1 MPKASVKQILPVTG
15 SWFRVMGTKDN
26 PVLERIVFW
35 ALVKTEETEVIVG
48 VPREEIGVIGAVDG
62 WLEDVAGYI
71 EVPAEQVAQL
81 LEHPE
86 ELAQFELVWAED

>member
-15 SWFRVMGTKDN
+15 SWYRVLGTKES
-26 PVLERIVFW
+26 PVLERIVLW
-35 ALVKTEETEVIVG
+35 ALVKTEDTEVIVG

-71 EVPAEQVAQL
+71 EVQPDQVAQFV
-81 LEHPE
+81 EHPE

>member
-1 MPKASVKQILPVTG
+1 M
-15 SWFRVMGTKDN
+15 
-26 PVLERIVFW
+26 FW

-71 EVPAEQVAQL
+71 EVPPEQVSQIM
-81 LEHPE
+81 ESPE
-86 ELAQFELVWAED
+86 KLAQFELVWAED

>member
-1 MPKASVKQILPVTG
+1 MPKASVKQILPVSG
-15 SWFRVMGTKDN
+15 SWFRVVGSRDN

-71 EVPAEQVAQL
+71 EVPPEQVSQII
-81 LEHPE
+81 ENPE

>member
-1 MPKASVKQILPVTG
+1 MPKASVKQILPVSG
-15 SWFRVMGTKDN
+15 PWFRVIGTKDS
-26 PVLERIVFW
+26 PDFERVVFW
-35 ALVKTEETEVIVG
+35 ALVKTEDTEVIVG

-71 EVPAEQVAQL
+71 EVPPEQIDRLTQ
-81 LEHPE
+81 HPE

>member
-1 MPKASVKQILPVTG
+1 MPKASVKQILPVSG
-15 SWFRVMGTKDN
+15 SWFRVIGSQDK

-35 ALVKTEETEVIVG
+35 ALIKTEDTEVIVG

-71 EVPAEQVAQL
+71 EVPPEQATRIM
-81 LEHPE
+81 ESPE

>member
-1 MPKASVKQILPVTG
+1 MPKASVKQIMPVSG
-15 SWFRVMGTKDN
+15 SWFRVIGTRDN
-26 PVLERIVFW
+26 PVMEKVVFW
-35 ALVKTEETEVIVG
+35 ALLKTEDTEVIVG

-71 EVPAEQVAQL
+71 EVPPEQIERLTQ
-81 LEHPE
+81 HPE

>member
-1 MPKASVKQILPVTG
+1 MPKSSVKQILPVSG
-15 SWFRVMGTKDN
+15 SWFRVIGTKDS
-26 PVLERIVFW
+26 PVLERVVFW

-71 EVPAEQVAQL
+71 EVPPEQVAQL
-81 LEHPE
+81 TEHPE

>member
-1 MPKASVKQILPVTG
+1 MSKSSVKQILPVSG
-15 SWFRVMGTKDN
+15 SWFRVIGTKEN
-26 PVLERIVFW
+26 PLLERIVFW
-35 ALVKTEETEVIVG
+35 ALIKTEETEAIVG

-71 EVPAEQVAQL
+71 EVPPEQVDWL
-81 LEHPE
+81 MEHPE

>member
-1 MPKASVKQILPVTG
+1 MPKSSVKQILPVSG
-15 SWFRVMGTKDN
+15 PWFRVIGTKEN

-35 ALVKTEETEVIVG
+35 ALLKTEDTEVIVG

-71 EVPAEQVAQL
+71 EVSPDQVARIK
-81 LEHPE
+81 ENPE
-86 ELAQFELVWAED
+86 ELEQFELVWAEE

>member
-1 MPKASVKQILPVTG
+1 MPKSSVKQILPVSG
-15 SWFRVMGTKDN
+15 SWFRVVGTKDA
-26 PVLERIVFW
+26 PVLERVVFW
-35 ALVKTEETEVIVG
+35 ALVKTEDTEVIVG

-71 EVPAEQVAQL
+71 EVPPEEVARL
-81 LEHPE
+81 TENPE

>member
-71 EVPAEQVAQL
+71 EVPTEQVAQL

>member
-1 MPKASVKQILPVTG
+1 MSKSSVKQILPVSG
-15 SWFRVMGTKDN
+15 SWFRVLGTKEN
-26 PVLERIVFW
+26 PLLERVVFW

-71 EVPAEQVAQL
+71 EVAPDQVAWL
-81 LEHPE
+81 MEHPE